1 MTLQTITVATDH
13 PYDVTVGNGAT
24 ALLPG
29 LVEGCAKV
37 ALLHP
42 AELAEAAEAVAGTL
56 DAEVLLLTVPDGE
69 RVKTPGF
76 LLDCWDALAGAGFT
90 RSDAVV
96 GFGGGATTDLAGFVA
111 ATWLRGVRYVSIPT
125 TLLAMVDAAVGGKT
139 GINLASGKNL
149 VGAFW
154 EPAGVLA
161 DLDHLI
167 TLAPDDLRGG
177 LAEMIKHGFIADERT
192 LELFGADPAAML
204 DPRSE
209 ALAEAITRSMRIKA
223 GVVSGDLREATST
236 GSEVGRELL
245 NYGHTLGHAIERR
258 ENFTWR
264 HGYAVAVGLAYAA
277 RLSQLL
283 GHADEAFVG
292 RHLRVLESVG
302 LPTRYDADAYD
313 ELRATMSLD
322 KKSRG
327 ASLRFV
333 LLDAVGEPFMA
344 TAPDEDVLRAAYAAL
359 AAG

>member
-42 AELAEAAEAVAGTL
+42 AELAEAAEALAATL

-69 RVKTPGF
+69 RVKTPAF
-76 LLDCWDALAGAGFT
+76 LLECWDALAGAGFT

-161 DLDHLI
+161 DLDHLV

-192 LELFGADPAAML
+192 LELFEADPAAML
-204 DPRSE
+204 DPRSA
-209 ALAEAITRSMRIKA
+209 ALAEAIVRSMRIKA

-236 GSEVGRELL
+236 GSDVGRELL

-258 ENFTWR
+258 EDFTWR

-283 GHADEAFVG
+283 GHADEGFVA
-292 RHLRVLESVG
+292 RHLRILESVG
-302 LPTRYDADAYD
+302 LPTCYEADAYD

-333 LLDAVGEPFMA
+333 LLDAVGAPFRA
-344 TAPDEDVLRAAYAAL
+344 TAPDEDVLRAAYAEI